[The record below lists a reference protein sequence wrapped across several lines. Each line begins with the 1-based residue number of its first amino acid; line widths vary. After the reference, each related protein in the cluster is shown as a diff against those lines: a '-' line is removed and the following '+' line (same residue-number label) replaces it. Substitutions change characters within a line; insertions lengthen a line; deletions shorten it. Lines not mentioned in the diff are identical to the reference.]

1 MIYLKQIKLFDMK
14 TKKENL
20 VLLIGMILVLGTYL
34 VGCEKVV
41 ITTPPVLIPPVT
53 PVTSTVLI
61 GKIGKGTVNPDSSVK
76 VVKGKSITITA
87 TPDSNYSLYSLKI
100 YSFNSSTFSWTEE
113 ENVEITPTTSSF
125 RYSLRV
131 DFNIKV
137 VFEFVETDNLII
149 SVLNPPWRLKAIEDF
164 YPNGELFFDWPLTEL
179 ELSLMCYFLYPEG
192 KLLDYLPDGS
202 LYFSANWHLVEKV
215 LTIGLMKFPIV
226 ELTPTKLVYKMQQV
240 EGGIYTL
247 YTYERN

>member
-1 MIYLKQIKLFDMK
+1 M
-14 TKKENL
+14 
-20 VLLIGMILVLGTYL
+20 
-34 VGCEKVV
+34 GCEKVV
-41 ITTPPVLIPPVT
+41 TTTPPVVIP

-149 SVLNPPWRLKAIEDF
+149 SVLNPPWRLKAMEDFSPDGELLFSWPLTEEILSQMFYFYYPEGKVEAF
-164 YPNGELFFDWPLTEL
+164 YPNGTLCFNGPW
-179 ELSLMCYFLYPEG
+179 SLKER
-192 KLLDYLPDGS
+192 
-202 LYFSANWHLVEKV
+202 V
-215 LTIGLMKFPIV
+215 LKIGNYYFPIV

-240 EGGIYTL
+240 EGRIYTL